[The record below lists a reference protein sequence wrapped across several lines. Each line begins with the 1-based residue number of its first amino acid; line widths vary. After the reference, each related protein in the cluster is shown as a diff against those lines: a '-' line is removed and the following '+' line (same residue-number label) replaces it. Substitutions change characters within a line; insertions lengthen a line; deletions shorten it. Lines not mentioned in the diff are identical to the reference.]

1 MNQHK
6 RRICFAGSK
15 TNVQPQA
22 AHLCSSPSM
31 NVYVAIGAHC
41 VIPPVVEFLML
52 SYISY
57 IVCILRLHL
66 YLILGRD
73 DRAALTIYKTVYCR
87 QKSSHRLFYPTVSI
101 GMFKFALPALSLA
114 ALASSVVGDNIL
126 LCNDDSWASAN
137 IRCVWSRFLLIQVLK
152 YS

>member
-6 RRICFAGSK
+6 RRICFAGLK

-52 SYISY
+52 SYISC

-66 YLILGRD
+66 YLIGRD
-73 DRAALTIYKTVYCR
+73 DRAALTIYKAVYCR
-87 QKSSHRLFYPTVSI
+87 QKSFHRLFYTTVSI

-114 ALASSVVGDNIL
+114 ALASSVVGVNIL

-137 IRCVWSRFLLIQVLK
+137 IRCVSSRFLLIQVLK